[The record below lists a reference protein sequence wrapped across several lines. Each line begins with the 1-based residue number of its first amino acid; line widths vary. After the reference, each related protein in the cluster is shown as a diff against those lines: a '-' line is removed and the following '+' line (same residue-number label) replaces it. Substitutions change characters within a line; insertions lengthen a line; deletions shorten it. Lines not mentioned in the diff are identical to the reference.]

1 MHIMLYE
8 RKKFMKKLEK
18 MTKDELEQLGNKDIA
33 ALLLKE
39 QGAMNTGDLFKKVID
54 LLELP
59 KTTFD
64 NKIGDFYTSL
74 ATDKRFVLLED
85 GSWDLRSHHT
95 SDKVVKVVEEEEEEE
110 SKEETSTEVED
121 SFDDG
126 DETEEDYDDAEED
139 LKDLVV
145 IDEDELDL
153 EQ

>member
-1 MHIMLYE
+1 
-8 RKKFMKKLEK
+8 MKKLEK

>member
-1 MHIMLYE
+1 
-8 RKKFMKKLEK
+8 MKKLEK
-18 MTKDELEQLGNKDIA
+18 MTKEELEQFGNKDIA
-33 ALLLKE
+33 DLLLQEK
-39 QGAMNTGDLFKKVID
+39 GALNTGDLFKEIIK

-59 KTTFD
+59 QATFD
-64 NKIGDFYTSL
+64 QKIGDFYTSL

-85 GSWDLRSHHT
+85 GCWDLRNRHT
-95 SDKVVKVVEEEEEEE
+95 SDKVIKVVEEEEEEE
-110 SKEETSTEVED
+110 ENKEESSQEVED

-126 DETEEDYDDAEED
+126 DETEDDYDDADEE